1 MKLLNSSLGDL
12 FGVFF
17 QSCLYCFSNNRRNEI
32 VINKSAVYKLIM
44 LERLFAT
51 AAWLTLAFIAYATL
65 SPIGLRPEVTNPD
78 IERFGAY
85 AVAGFLFVMAYPR
98 RTILV
103 LAIVIGAAVV
113 LEALQLLTPDRHGKF
128 ANLVVKASGGGM
140 GVMSA
145 AFIFFLVRNKSEKSV

>member
-1 MKLLNSSLGDL
+1 
-12 FGVFF
+12 
-17 QSCLYCFSNNRRNEI
+17 
-32 VINKSAVYKLIM
+32 M

-65 SPIGLRPEVTNPD
+65 SPIGLRPEITNPD

-103 LAIVIGAAVV
+103 LAIVIGAAIV
-113 LEALQLLTPDRHGKF
+113 LETLQLLTPDRHGKF
-128 ANLVVKASGGGM
+128 LNVVVKASGGVTGM
-140 GVMSA
+140 IIA
-145 AFIFFLVRNKSEKSV
+145 AFISHLVRNK

>member
-1 MKLLNSSLGDL
+1 
-12 FGVFF
+12 
-17 QSCLYCFSNNRRNEI
+17 
-32 VINKSAVYKLIM
+32 
-44 LERLFAT
+44 
-51 AAWLTLAFIAYATL
+51 
-65 SPIGLRPEVTNPD
+65 
-78 IERFGAY
+78 
-85 AVAGFLFVMAYPR
+85 MAYPR